1 MRTPIPPLNWR
12 DLAQAA
18 GLIGLV
24 FLGAVIAPPGR
35 VGLDVGGY
43 ALLVVA
49 AAATAARRAVPVAVL
64 AVTTAAMVAYE
75 IRGYPGVVPAL
86 PVLVALFTAV
96 RAGHRWPAG
105 AAVGVIAIGGLIGEL
120 TCDQLSPDVL
130 QRWYLLIGWLLAA
143 AVTGALARAHRA
155 YLEQVEQ
162 RAADAERTREE
173 TAQRRADA
181 ERVRIARELHDTL
194 THHISIIKVHAGV
207 AVHLAR
213 KRDEPVPDALVA
225 IERASGD
232 AMRELRATLELL
244 RGDQQPPGGLDGI
257 ADLLDG
263 VRAAGL
269 PVQMTVDGER
279 RRLPTVVDRTA
290 YRIVQEAL
298 TNTTRHAGAAAAS
311 VRFAYG
317 DDVLSVRVDDD
328 GRGCAEV
335 VPGIGL
341 SGMRERVIAL
351 GGSLRTGPRPG
362 GGFSVR
368 AELPLVAPTNGAT

>member
-1 MRTPIPPLNWR
+1 MPTPIPPLSWR
-12 DLAQAA
+12 DLAQAT

-24 FLGAVIAPPGR
+24 LLGAVIAPPGR

-49 AAATAARRAVPVAVL
+49 AAATSARRAAPVAVL
-64 AVTTAAMVAYE
+64 AIATAAIVAYE

-96 RAGHRWPAG
+96 RAGRRWPAG

-120 TCDQLSPDVL
+120 TCAQLSPDVL

-143 AVTGALARAHRA
+143 AVTGALARAHHA

-213 KRDEPVPDALVA
+213 KRDQPVPDALVA

-244 RGDQQPPGGLDGI
+244 RGDQQPPGGLDSI
-257 ADLLDG
+257 AALVDG

-269 PVQMTVDGER
+269 PVQVTVDGER
-279 RRLPTVVDRTA
+279 RRLPDVVDRAA

-311 VRFAYG
+311 VLFEYVDEG
-317 DDVLSVRVDDD
+317 LIVSVDDD

-341 SGMRERVIAL
+341 SGMRERVVAL

-362 GGFSVR
+362 GGFTVR
-368 AELPLVAPTNGAT
+368 AELPLAAPPGGAP